1 MEIKEKELEIK
12 IRNIMYQI
20 PNIIDESVE
29 RRNQMAKMKAQK
41 AKQDRRSDAT
51 ELYGLSHLPD
61 DVLSD
66 LIKKRRPVVRNWIDR
81 TDNKAPSIVRLG
93 HPLANALSNMIDIYE
108 SYGCSDEE
116 TLLAEAAILSAVFV
130 ILWKKKR

>member
-1 MEIKEKELEIK
+1 
-12 IRNIMYQI
+12 
-20 PNIIDESVE
+20 
-29 RRNQMAKMKAQK
+29 MAKMKAQK

-93 HPLANALSNMIDIYE
+93 HPLANALSYMIDIYE
-108 SYGCSDEE
+108 RVMDAPMRRRCLQKPPFCLILHLISPRRIKEKS
-116 TLLAEAAILSAVFV
+116 AAHI
-130 ILWKKKR
+130 R